1 VRWHGQR
8 RQGTAPSGTDAFLKV
23 EPGLDGRAAGP
34 NQSDAAPGQF
44 AQVPAQFLVR
54 RRARGHE
61 ESVLGHAQRHHA
73 VQARL
78 AHPKGLER
86 LWQYGK
92 PHRVHL
98 GDARHA
104 GQRMLKVIGREQ
116 HAPNQL
122 GRLAAQVV
130 RVFRLDPIQGRGIDI
145 AHLFERLAQADDG
158 LMALQFPNGQQL
170 RQGLHRQRLRRGAG
184 RKTRKRDF

>member
-1 VRWHGQR
+1 M
-8 RQGTAPSGTDAFLKV
+8 D
-23 EPGLDGRAAGP
+23 
-34 NQSDAAPGQF
+34 
-44 AQVPAQFLVR
+44 
-54 RRARGHE
+54 
-61 ESVLGHAQRHHA
+61 
-73 VQARL
+73 ARL
-78 AHPKGLER
+78 AQTRVTLRPVSSHRCRRTSSSVGVHEATKKRSSAMPQGLER
-86 LWQYGK
+86 LGQYGK

-116 HAPNQL
+116 HAPHQL
-122 GRLAAQVV
+122 GRLAAQIV